1 MKNTLRRILTAP
13 WRWLKEKRDAA
24 LNQSWLDIQTPAF
37 RDRTYHDILTWWERH
52 VHDVRLLQDQ
62 GNAVQRE
69 QERVKRLYGID
80 GI

>member
-1 MKNTLRRILTAP
+1 MKNTIRRIITAP
-13 WRWLKEKRDAA
+13 WRWVKEKRDAVI
-24 LNQSWLDIQTPAF
+24 NQSWLDIHTPVF

-52 VHDVRLLQDQ
+52 VSSPQWLQDQ